1 LQLSEIR
8 NKMAQ
13 YINLKTI
20 DQDTSD
26 SIFEQIKP
34 ISGVCI
40 FIDIVSST
48 ELKYKKGVKEWI
60 QTIKNTFGFISVLKG
75 FQDHIIK
82 SIGDEIMIFIPD
94 DSFRKSLPKIRN
106 PYNLLKELYA
116 TLITLKEFP
125 VAGRYLNC
133 KIAIH

>member
-34 ISGVCI
+34 TSGVCI

-60 QTIKNTFGFISVLKG
+60 QIIKNTFGFISVLNG

-82 SIGDEIMIFIPD
+82 FIGDEIMIFIPD
-94 DSFRKSLPKIRN
+94 DSFGKSLPRIRN
-106 PYNLLKELYA
+106 PYNLLEELYA